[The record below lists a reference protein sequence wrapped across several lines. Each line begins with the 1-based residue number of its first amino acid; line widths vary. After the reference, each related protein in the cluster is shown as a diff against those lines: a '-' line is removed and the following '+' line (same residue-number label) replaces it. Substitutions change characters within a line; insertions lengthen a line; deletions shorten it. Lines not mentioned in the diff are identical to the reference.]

1 MQGKRRRQ
9 KCAPEGKDSLNGDH
23 RATWTYSSQC
33 VIPHV
38 LEVTKPKGPLPSLLY
53 LLLCHGFGGGVKM
66 SWKFSLWTWQ
76 GSSAR
81 WIRCFFS
88 HFASREWEVWIESD
102 YMCALRLPETLEY
115 WCLDTKRNVEL
126 NPAFSLAQYWS
137 LNRKSPNHKPETIS
151 METWSLA
158 PMTQQAQELI
168 ILLSFLQLH
177 SLMVLRDP
185 QLLQLIVICHL
196 WLNNTVRRISL
207 TEVLCSHLKNNT

>member
-1 MQGKRRRQ
+1 
-9 KCAPEGKDSLNGDH
+9 
-23 RATWTYSSQC
+23 
-33 VIPHV
+33 
-38 LEVTKPKGPLPSLLY
+38 
-53 LLLCHGFGGGVKM
+53 
-66 SWKFSLWTWQ
+66 
-76 GSSAR
+76 
-81 WIRCFFS
+81 
-88 HFASREWEVWIESD
+88 
-102 YMCALRLPETLEY
+102 
-115 WCLDTKRNVEL
+115 
-126 NPAFSLAQYWS
+126 
-137 LNRKSPNHKPETIS
+137 